1 MKQTI
6 AYLGP
11 VGTYSEL
18 AAWGYVRQFCN
29 GLPDLVPYPT
39 IPQAIQ
45 AVVKGKQSLAIV
57 PAENS
62 IQGSVT
68 MTLDTVWQ
76 YEGLQIQQALVLP
89 IENALLSN
97 CQDLT
102 KISAVYSH
110 PQPLAQCQ
118 SWLDL
123 NLPQAQQIATNS
135 TIEGVMAAKENN
147 ECAAIASP
155 RAAKM
160 YQLPILASPIND
172 HPDNC
177 TRFWVLTMTELTM
190 LETPTA
196 PKTHTSIAF
205 SLKKNMPGSLVKPL
219 AVFADRE
226 INLSRIESRPTK
238 VSLGDYI
245 FFADAEAS
253 LTEPRMQE
261 AIAALGDVTEK
272 LRVLGSYGITAI
284 AD

>member
-1 MKQTI
+1 MDNLPAI

-18 AAWGYVRQFCN
+18 AAWGYVRRFCN
-29 GLPDLVPYPT
+29 GNSPDLVPYPT

-45 AVVKGKQSLAIV
+45 AVVKGKQNLAIV

-76 YEGLQIQQALVLP
+76 HEGLQIQQALVLP

-102 KISAVYSH
+102 QISAVYSH

-118 SWLDL
+118 TWLDQ

-135 TIEGVMAAKENN
+135 TIEGVQAAKENN
-147 ECAAIASP
+147 NYGAIASP
-155 RAAKM
+155 RAATM
-160 YQLPILASPIND
+160 YQLPVLASPIND

-177 TRFWVLTMTELTM
+177 TRFWVLAM
-190 LETPTA
+190 TA
-196 PKTHTSIAF
+196 PTTEGSHTSIAF
-205 SLKKNMPGSLVKPL
+205 SLPKNLPGALVKSL
-219 AVFADRE
+219 IIFAERG

-253 LTEPRMQE
+253 LTESRMQE
-261 AIAALGDVTEK
+261 AIAALDNVTEK
-272 LRVLGSYGITAI
+272 LRVLGSYGITEI

>member
-1 MKQTI
+1 MNKSQAI

-18 AAWGYVRQFCN
+18 AAWGYVQHFCS
-29 GLPDLVPYPT
+29 GSSPDLVPYST

-45 AVVKGKQSLAIV
+45 AVVRGKQHLAIV

-68 MTLDTVWQ
+68 MTLDTVWEL
-76 YEGLQIQQALVLP
+76 EGLQIQQALVLP
-89 IENALLSN
+89 IKNALLSN
-97 CQDLT
+97 CQDLS

-118 SWLDL
+118 NWLDQ

-135 TIEGVMAAKENN
+135 TVEGVQAAKQNPN
-147 ECAAIASP
+147 FAAIASP

-160 YQLPILASPIND
+160 YQLPVVVCPIND

-177 TRFWVLTMTELTM
+177 TRFWVMGITV
-190 LETPTA
+190 PTISG
-196 PKTHTSIAF
+196 THTSIAF
-205 SLKKNMPGSLVKPL
+205 SLKKNMPGALVKTL
-219 AVFADRE
+219 AIFAERE

-238 VSLGDYI
+238 KSLGDYI

-253 LTEPRMQE
+253 LAESRMQE
-261 AIAALGDVTEK
+261 VILALADITEK
-272 LRVLGSYGITAI
+272 LSVFGSYGITAI
-284 AD
+284 AG